1 MTNNMFNQEVSYYS
15 EIQPEI
21 ITLKSDK
28 RYYVQGYIST
38 TAMDLANDV
47 LTMDAQKDLYNQIMS
62 AIAKGGF
69 ITGDIEHMVF
79 YDEFGKELAFPKVRD
94 EKGNMII
101 PEIKFIDARLTDKG
115 VWAKAEVNKYHPNFN
130 SIWKSIEEG
139 YLNGFSVAVRAV
151 ESITQ
156 KINGVMVD
164 LISKIKLINVTMTGT
179 PCNPEALMQPVLKS
193 LIKSTKNMNGD
204 IMKYEELSE
213 EQKKK
218 YDELESED
226 DKKNYLESCGTK
238 KKSEEDSNVSEDN
251 TNPDDVSLKSEIP
264 SLKSEISVLKS
275 DNTSLKSE
283 LALLKSELEAKST
296 ELNNL
301 LKSELSTLGERI
313 TKIENQPIKKS
324 LMADKSVMLG
334 VSQDVKLENKSVFDL
349 I

>member
-1 MTNNMFNQEVSYYS
+1 MFNQEVSYYS

-38 TAMDLANDV
+38 TTMDLANDV
-47 LTMDAQKDLYNQIMS
+47 LTMDAQRDLYTQIKS
-62 AIAKGGF
+62 TIAKGGF

-79 YDEFGKELAFPKVRD
+79 YDELGKELAFPKVRD

-101 PEIKFIDARLTDKG
+101 PEIKFIEVELRNNG
-115 VWAKAEVNKYHPNFN
+115 VWVKAEVNKYHPNFN

-139 YLNGFSVAVRAV
+139 FLNGFSVAVRAV
-151 ESITQ
+151 EQTTQ

-179 PCNPEALMQPVLKS
+179 PCNPDARMQPVLKS
-193 LIKSTKNMNGD
+193 LIKSTKNKNGD

-218 YDELESED
+218 YDDMESED
-226 DKKNYLESCGTK
+226 DKKNYLASCDTK
-238 KKSEEDSNVSEDN
+238 KKSDEDTTIVEDN

-264 SLKSEISVLKS
+264 SLKSELSVLKA
-275 DNTSLKSE
+275 DNTILKSE
-283 LALLKSELEAKST
+283 LALLKSELENQSN
-296 ELNNL
+296 ELNTK
-301 LKSELSTLGERI
+301 LKSELSAFGERI

-334 VSQDVKLENKSVFDL
+334 VDQNIKLQDKSVFDL